1 MGRPPPDRPCD
12 VRPADD
18 RDLLGVVRL
27 LERDPDLAAD
37 ALSHRRR
44 ATWRRML
51 AAEALTVYVAEVGGE
66 VAGTVSVA
74 VVPTLGYGCRPTA
87 FLEAM
92 VVAEAH
98 RRRGVG
104 RALVDHALEDLRA
117 AGCGKVQL
125 LTHKR
130 HAHDGAHDLYR
141 ACGFTAEAEGFRLY
155 LTTDRA

>member
-12 VRPADD
+12 IRRAGG

-27 LERDPDLAAD
+27 HERDPALAAD
-37 ALSHRRR
+37 ALSDRQR

-51 AAEALTVYVAEVGGE
+51 AAEDLTVYVADVGGE
-66 VAGTVSVA
+66 VAGTVSTA

-98 RRRGVG
+98 RRRGIG
-104 RALVDHALEDLRA
+104 RALVGHALDELRA

-130 HAHDGAHDLYR
+130 HADDGAHDLYR

-155 LTTDRA
+155 LPADPA